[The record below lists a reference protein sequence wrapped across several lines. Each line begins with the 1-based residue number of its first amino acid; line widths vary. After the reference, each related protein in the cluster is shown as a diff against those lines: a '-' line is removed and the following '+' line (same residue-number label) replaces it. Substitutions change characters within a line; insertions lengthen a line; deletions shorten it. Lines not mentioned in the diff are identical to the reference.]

1 MTPAVTE
8 EPVSGAG
15 SPVAPQLSA
24 MPPPPRGRLRG
35 RWGGWIFAAL
45 TAGAVSA
52 ILFFAVRQTQRVS
65 AKTSGPVAQARK
77 GDFLVIVSCRGD
89 LVAGKSVLI
98 AAPTRVPDLRIIWIA
113 PQGNPVKPG
122 DVIVRFDDSSAKRQL
137 QEKEAALKQAQ
148 ASLDQATAEALMT
161 EETGKLELATA
172 RHAVERARL
181 DVQRGEIVSAIQ
193 AEEFKL
199 DLGLAEEKLRVQEA
213 ANQLNRV
220 SAESKAANLR
230 SLRDK
235 QQVEVDLTRRRI
247 GQMVVEA
254 PSEGVVTYLMNY
266 SQGWVNARPF
276 KVGDNVWPGSAI
288 AEIPDLTTLQMKAK
302 VEEMDRSRIEVAQQA
317 RIVLDPFP
325 EKQFPGKVVQVS
337 PLTEQNFE
345 WPPTRNFRAFASFDE
360 TDARLRPGMNGRLDV
375 VVGRIPGA
383 ITVPSKAVFTR
394 NGQPVVLVR
403 TEKGLKP
410 MNVAVVARNPDEVA
424 VNGIQA
430 GAEVALTDDLAAE
443 KGK

>member
-1 MTPAVTE
+1 MTPDVAEV
-8 EPVSGAG
+8 
-15 SPVAPQLSA
+15 PVAA
-24 MPPPPRGRLRG
+24 AEPPAPPARSRLRA
-35 RWGGWIFAAL
+35 RWGGWLFAAL
-45 TAGAVSA
+45 TTAAVAA
-52 ILFFAVRQTQRVS
+52 ILFATVRQTQSVS
-65 AKTSGPVAQARK
+65 AKTTGPVAQARK
-77 GDFLVIVSCRGD
+77 GDFLVIISCRGD

-98 AAPTRVPDLRIIWIA
+98 AAPTRVPDLRILWIA

-122 DVIVRFDDSSAKRQL
+122 DVIVRFDDASAKRQL
-137 QEKEAALKQAQ
+137 QEKEAALRQAQ
-148 ASLDQATAEALMT
+148 ASLDQASAEALMT
-161 EETGKLELATA
+161 EESGKLDLATA
-172 RHAVERARL
+172 QHAVERARL

-199 DLGLAEEKLRVQEA
+199 DLGLAGEKLLVQEA
-213 ANQLNRV
+213 ANRL
-220 SAESKAANLR
+220 SHASGESKVANLR

-235 QQVEVDLTRRRI
+235 QQVEVDLTNKRI
-247 GQMVVEA
+247 GQMVVKA

-302 VEEMDRSRIEVAQQA
+302 VEEMDRSRLETAQSA

-325 EKQFPGKVVQVS
+325 EKHFPGKVVQVS
-337 PLTEQNFE
+337 LLTEMNFE
-345 WPPTRNFRAFASFDE
+345 WPPTRNFRAFATFDE
-360 TDARLRPGMNGRLDV
+360 ADPRLRPGMNGRLDV
-375 VVGRIPGA
+375 VVGRIPNA
-383 ITVPSKAVFTR
+383 ISVPAKAVFTR

-410 MNVAVVARNPDEVA
+410 VDVAVVARNPDEVA

-430 GAEVALTDDLAAE
+430 GVEVALTDDLAAE
-443 KGK
+443 KKK